1 MIPMTE
7 PAGFTKA
14 GLELAA
20 GARSYE
26 RGLGYLHA
34 VADLEVTATEITG
47 TVYGSSA
54 YRVRLVAGGGG
65 LSGTCTYP
73 GAQVNR
79 QEFPAGILY

>member
-14 GLELAA
+14 DLELAA

-34 VADLEVTATEITG
+34 VAGLEVTATEITA
-47 TVYGSSA
+47 TVYGSSE
-54 YRVRLVAGGGG
+54 YRVPLRLASPRNS
-65 LSGTCTYP
+65 SGCGSRTPRSRAARPMPWPCT
-73 GAQVNR
+73 
-79 QEFPAGILY
+79 